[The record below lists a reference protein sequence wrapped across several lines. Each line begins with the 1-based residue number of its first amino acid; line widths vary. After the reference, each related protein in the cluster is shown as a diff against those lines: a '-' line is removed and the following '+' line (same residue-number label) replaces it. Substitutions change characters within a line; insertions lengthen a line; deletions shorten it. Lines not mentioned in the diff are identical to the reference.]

1 MGSGLEAEGRTDN
14 GEDAQDA
21 AVKADEVE
29 PRRWYRMVT
38 MELLHLKWPRT
49 ASCSSTHGN
58 GPTADAK
65 EGQEGSAGVEEAGIK
80 TSEDAS
86 NGGGAAP
93 DEVKIDSE
101 GICQVLSICII
112 DDSD

>member
-1 MGSGLEAEGRTDN
+1 MVSHGDQGAAASQM
-14 GEDAQDA
+14 AQNSQA
-21 AVKADEVE
+21 ASPHTE
-29 PRRWYRMVT
+29 
-38 MELLHLKWPRT
+38 
-49 ASCSSTHGN
+49 N

-65 EGQEGSAGVEEAGIK
+65 EGQEGSAGNAEAGIK

-101 GICQVLSICII
+101 GICQVLPICII